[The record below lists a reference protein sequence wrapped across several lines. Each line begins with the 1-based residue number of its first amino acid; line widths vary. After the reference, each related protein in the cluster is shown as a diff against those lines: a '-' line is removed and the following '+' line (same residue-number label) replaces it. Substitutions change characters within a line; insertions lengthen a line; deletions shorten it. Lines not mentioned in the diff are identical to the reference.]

1 MILVSVVI
9 PTKDR
14 PGPVYN
20 AVRSVFD
27 GAYQNFE
34 LFVVDQS
41 VGDAT
46 CQALAPFAGDPRF
59 HYLRNT
65 RAARGSYSS
74 RNIGI
79 ALSSGEVVANT
90 DDDVTAD
97 SNWLANMVK
106 EFEAD
111 PVLQFLCGKV
121 TAPPYDR
128 STGLIP
134 DFDTDYWSSRLTDWT
149 MPFHISGGNFGMRRD
164 LFDRVGGYDES
175 FVTGTPHNLGDGDI
189 AFRIMRAGAKWKAPS
204 AVEVEHTHS
213 FYNREDG
220 AKVINGYSIGT
231 GASYGRYARR
241 GDVYAGLWFLQFQ
254 MREMATIVARSLV
267 RRQRPRGLGW
277 IRWRLVGFW
286 RGLLLPPQQGFIT
299 GADLARM
306 REQLLRQET

>member
-1 MILVSVVI
+1 MLVSVVI

-14 PGPVYN
+14 PVPVYG

-27 GAYQNFE
+27 GTYQNFE
-34 LFVVDQS
+34 LFVIDQS
-41 VGDAT
+41 ADDAT
-46 CQALAPFAGDPRF
+46 RDALFPFAEDPRF
-59 HYLRNT
+59 HYRRNT
-65 RAARGSYSS
+65 RAARGGASS
-74 RNIGI
+74 RNVGI
-79 ALSSGEVVANT
+79 ALSAGEIVATT
-90 DDDVTAD
+90 DDDVTVD
-97 SNWLANMVK
+97 KNWLANMVK

-121 TAPPYDR
+121 TAPPHDR
-128 STGLIP
+128 SANFIP
-134 DFDTDYWSSRLTDWT
+134 DFDTDYWSPQLTDWT
-149 MPFHISGGNFGMRRD
+149 MPFHISGGNFSMRRD

-175 FVTGTPHNLGDGDI
+175 FVTGTPLNCEDGDI
-189 AFRIMRAGAKWKAPS
+189 GFRIMRAGAKWKVSS

-213 FYNREDG
+213 FYNRADG
-220 AKVINGYSIGT
+220 AKVINGYSLGT
-231 GASYGRYARR
+231 GAAYGRYARR

-286 RGLLLPPQQGFIT
+286 RGLLLPPRQGFVT

-306 REQLLRQET
+306 REQLLREET